1 MGSEAPHL
9 RFPDSPIV
17 RPQPE
22 RIIAIGDLHGDVA
35 ATRRALRLAR
45 VLHPRRDV
53 WTGGKTVVVQVG
65 DQLDRGD
72 DELAVLSLLQRL
84 STQAEAAGG
93 ALDVL
98 WGNHE
103 LMASQGKFR
112 YATPGA
118 CDTFTRWAK
127 VCMWRRVLPPPIAQR
142 FHCNLWGEG
151 TMACGRDT
159 PTAERSWSACRGLAA
174 TRAASRRGCGQLRLS
189 HKRKAAVIVGDT
201 LFVHGIEHQDIL
213 RNFPARRPGG
223 RGDTHRLE
231 LSRRGVPGIQ
241 AKGGQAEELQDKWA
255 GWGWSVGWDGGVGRE
270 QRWERERRLSVNDSA
285 SRTLQFCTISTHLEA
300 FGEIAGDACRRLLWA
315 YWLPKCSVSKGL
327 GSFFALA
334 FVSANCAHDLVFVCY
349 LWSKHGL
356 THFHACVLCPCV
368 CGGACVRVHVRACM
382 DAQY

>member
-84 STQAEAAGG
+84 STQPEAAGG

-127 VCMWRRVLPPPIAQR
+127 VCMWRRVLPPPIAHR

-151 TMACGRDT
+151 TMACGGDDADCR
-159 PTAERSWSACRGLAA
+159 AKLERLPQRAHARYLAL
-174 TRAASRRGCGQLRLS
+174 RPGGPVASSVLA

-201 LFVHGIEHQDIL
+201 LFVHAGLKHQDIL
-213 RNFPARRPGG
+213 RNFLRGQDMRGSGGTPAADLSLQGG
-223 RGDTHRLE
+223 EYQATKQKVERL
-231 LSRRGVPGIQ
+231 
-241 AKGGQAEELQDKWA
+241 KKLQDKWE
-255 GWGWSVGWDGGVGRE
+255 GWGWGVGWDGGVGRE
-270 QRWERERRLSVNDSA
+270 QRWERELALVGQRQRESDSLA
-285 SRTLQFCTISTHLEA
+285 ILHDIHAHLEA
-300 FGEIAGDACRRLLWA
+300 FFSGRIAGDALSKAVSGPTGLLWDR
-315 YWLPKCSVSKGL
+315 SVSKGL
-327 GSFFALA
+327 GIVVRSRFR
-334 FVSANCAHDLVFVCY
+334 
-349 LWSKHGL
+349 
-356 THFHACVLCPCV
+356 LCQSCT
-368 CGGACVRVHVRACM
+368 
-382 DAQY
+382 